1 MIKVWVD
8 GKLLPPQKIEV
19 DAKTKLVTIKWT
31 KWELLWQKLRAQ
43 AGRPVHVAMVYE
55 YDAGDQPMVA
65 RQDIYGGGVSS
76 YSQHPRGWLG
86 EDEDRGK

>member
-1 MIKVWVD
+1 MIKLYVD

-31 KWELLWQKLRAQ
+31 KWELLWQKLRVQ
-43 AGRPVHVAMVYE
+43 AGRPVHITIYNYYNAE
-55 YDAGDQPMVA
+55 DQPMVA

-86 EDEDRGK
+86 KDEDKEG